1 MNKLS
6 LNTLREEY
14 LNFFES
20 KGHLRLKSF
29 PLIPQ
34 DDPSILLI
42 NAGMTPLKPYF
53 TGTIEPPSKRIT
65 SCQKCIRTLDIDRVG
80 ITTRHG
86 TFFEMLGNFSFGDY
100 FKLEAIQWSWE
111 FLTKVLNLPENLLY
125 ASVYEED
132 DEAYEIWKD
141 VVKLPVDHIV
151 KLGKEDNFWEHG
163 TGPCGPS
170 SEIYFDRGSDKGCG
184 SVNCKVGCDCD
195 RFVEVWNNVFTQ
207 FDKLEDGTYKPLK
220 NKNIDTGMGLERLAC
235 VVQGVDSLFEVD
247 TIKQILDSVC
257 DATKTKY
264 GKDKNKD
271 VSIRVITDHVRSAV
285 MMISDGIIPS
295 NEGRGYVL
303 RRLLRRASRH
313 GRILG
318 NNNQFLA
325 DLTEV
330 VINNSKDAY
339 PELSHQ
345 QEYIFKVIESE
356 ENKFVNTIESGMNI
370 LNEYLEQAQ
379 KANQDVLEGEFI
391 FKLHD
396 TYGFPYD
403 LTREIANERGFR
415 LDKEGF
421 DQAMQVQ
428 KTTARE
434 AFKAAEGSAWKNDSG
449 IYKDLD
455 KTEFLGYS
463 DSVTTAT
470 VLDVF
475 SDSDNYE
482 LVTDKT
488 VFYAEGGG
496 QRADTGYIRKND
508 AVLNVL
514 SCVNKEGIYIHKGT
528 LEKGNFSKG
537 DTVCCEINK
546 DSRRAT
552 ERNHTATHMLQYAL
566 KEVLGNHVHQAG
578 SYVDPFRLR
587 FDFTHFS
594 SMTDEQIDNVQKIVN
609 KMILDDILV
618 NKEIMSIEEAKKK
631 GATALFGEKYGNIV
645 RVVSINPYS
654 MELCGGTHL
663 DRTGQA
669 GLFKIL
675 SESACA
681 SGIRRIEAVTGEVAF
696 DYLISKEKTILRLSE
711 ALKTIDLETKI
722 DSIVKELK
730 QTKKENDDLKNKLS
744 SSEVK
749 DVLGTY
755 EQVNDTKIIKA
766 IIDNADMSQLRNLA
780 DRVKDRYNDAAAV
793 FIGKSDKPSMVI
805 AVTKK
810 ACEKGISANKII
822 KEAAAYIAGS
832 GGGREDMA
840 QAGGKDSS
848 NAEKALQKAVDMIK
862 EVLNNG

>member
-34 DDPSILLI
+34 DDPSILLV

-53 TGTIEPPSKRIT
+53 TGAVEPPSKRIT

-141 VVKLPVDHIV
+141 IIKLPVDHIV

-170 SEIYFDRGSDKGCG
+170 SEIYFDRGVDKGCG
-184 SVNCKVGCDCD
+184 SADCKVGCDCD

-207 FDKLEDGTYKPLK
+207 FDKLEDGIYKPLK

-247 TIKQILDSVC
+247 TIKQILDAVC

-313 GRILG
+313 GRLLG

-356 ENKFVNTIESGMNI
+356 ENKFVNTIESGINI

-379 KANQDVLEGEFI
+379 KANQDVLEGELI

-428 KTTARE
+428 KTTA
-434 AFKAAEGSAWKNDSG
+434 
-449 IYKDLD
+449 
-455 KTEFLGYS
+455 
-463 DSVTTAT
+463 
-470 VLDVF
+470 
-475 SDSDNYE
+475 
-482 LVTDKT
+482 
-488 VFYAEGGG
+488 
-496 QRADTGYIRKND
+496 
-508 AVLNVL
+508 
-514 SCVNKEGIYIHKGT
+514 
-528 LEKGNFSKG
+528 
-537 DTVCCEINK
+537 
-546 DSRRAT
+546 
-552 ERNHTATHMLQYAL
+552 
-566 KEVLGNHVHQAG
+566 
-578 SYVDPFRLR
+578 
-587 FDFTHFS
+587 
-594 SMTDEQIDNVQKIVN
+594 
-609 KMILDDILV
+609 
-618 NKEIMSIEEAKKK
+618 
-631 GATALFGEKYGNIV
+631 
-645 RVVSINPYS
+645 
-654 MELCGGTHL
+654 
-663 DRTGQA
+663 
-669 GLFKIL
+669 
-675 SESACA
+675 
-681 SGIRRIEAVTGEVAF
+681 
-696 DYLISKEKTILRLSE
+696 
-711 ALKTIDLETKI
+711 
-722 DSIVKELK
+722 
-730 QTKKENDDLKNKLS
+730 
-744 SSEVK
+744 
-749 DVLGTY
+749 
-755 EQVNDTKIIKA
+755 
-766 IIDNADMSQLRNLA
+766 
-780 DRVKDRYNDAAAV
+780 
-793 FIGKSDKPSMVI
+793 
-805 AVTKK
+805 
-810 ACEKGISANKII
+810 
-822 KEAAAYIAGS
+822 
-832 GGGREDMA
+832 
-840 QAGGKDSS
+840 
-848 NAEKALQKAVDMIK
+848 
-862 EVLNNG
+862 

>member
-434 AFKAAEGSAWKNDSG
+434 AFKAAVGSTWKNDSG
-449 IYKDLD
+449 MYKDFDHKYKNSVMLPGNANFHID
-455 KTEFLGYS
+455 K
-463 DSVTTAT
+463 
-470 VLDVF
+470 
-475 SDSDNYE
+475 
-482 LVTDKT
+482 
-488 VFYAEGGG
+488 
-496 QRADTGYIRKND
+496 QR
-508 AVLNVL
+508 
-514 SCVNKEGIYIHKGT
+514 
-528 LEKGNFSKG
+528 
-537 DTVCCEINK
+537 
-546 DSRRAT
+546 
-552 ERNHTATHMLQYAL
+552 
-566 KEVLGNHVHQAG
+566 
-578 SYVDPFRLR
+578 
-587 FDFTHFS
+587 
-594 SMTDEQIDNVQKIVN
+594 
-609 KMILDDILV
+609 
-618 NKEIMSIEEAKKK
+618 
-631 GATALFGEKYGNIV
+631 
-645 RVVSINPYS
+645 VS
-654 MELCGGTHL
+654 TW
-663 DRTGQA
+663 
-669 GLFKIL
+669 
-675 SESACA
+675 
-681 SGIRRIEAVTGEVAF
+681 
-696 DYLISKEKTILRLSE
+696 
-711 ALKTIDLETKI
+711 
-722 DSIVKELK
+722 
-730 QTKKENDDLKNKLS
+730 
-744 SSEVK
+744 
-749 DVLGTY
+749 
-755 EQVNDTKIIKA
+755 
-766 IIDNADMSQLRNLA
+766 
-780 DRVKDRYNDAAAV
+780 
-793 FIGKSDKPSMVI
+793 KP
-805 AVTKK
+805 K
-810 ACEKGISANKII
+810 
-822 KEAAAYIAGS
+822 
-832 GGGREDMA
+832 
-840 QAGGKDSS
+840 
-848 NAEKALQKAVDMIK
+848 
-862 EVLNNG
+862 